1 MEATFGAPDN
11 WISKGGGI
19 CPQIVRELQRRR
31 RIEDLAEALP
41 LQPGVFIRKPYLWTD
56 QLLYIRLQRWGSEC
70 PRQIYDI
77 IGRVLC
83 QTLAVPRDCER
94 APGPHKLTFFT
105 NYRAI
110 QIYCCHDPGE
120 ERAVRDLSRISFQFL
135 NPFEDIEIDGCTY
148 HQSTDI
154 LFEKALPYLA
164 WEWVSMSCVELMT
177 LLIPLQVHI
186 PGRHRYGGSL
196 TPRYKCPY

>member
-1 MEATFGAPDN
+1 MSHRCITALFAL
-11 WISKGGGI
+11 IGI
-19 CPQIVRELQRRR
+19 VVLVSV
-31 RIEDLAEALP
+31 
-41 LQPGVFIRKPYLWTD
+41 GVD
-56 QLLYIRLQRWGSEC
+56 G
-70 PRQIYDI
+70 
-77 IGRVLC
+77 
-83 QTLAVPRDCER
+83 QTLTGVASSWTSPRTAWGDPDLQGRWTNTTTTPLER
-94 APGPHKLTFFT
+94 SDEVSGRALLT
-105 NYRAI
+105 
-110 QIYCCHDPGE
+110 DE